1 MHVILHEAPAKSEL
15 HVCLLASLVLGRQT
29 VRQAV
34 QSWVEGSRHVGVGR
48 MRSLMKGRGRA
59 RGQTVD

>member
-15 HVCLLASLVLGRQT
+15 HVCLQASLVLGRQT

-48 MRSLMKGRGRA
+48 MRSLMKG
-59 RGQTVD
+59 